1 MAKSGLDFFPLDV
14 EMDINVKL
22 IEAEY
27 GLKGFGVI
35 VKLYQEIYKERGYY
49 LEYTYEVALL
59 FSQKIGL
66 GVSAVSEIINSAIN
80 RGIFDKTLYE
90 KYRILTSRGVQKRY
104 FEAIGRRKNV
114 EVKSEYLIIPSSEIP
129 NNVSILRENVNNFWE
144 NADIS
149 KQKKREEK
157 KREERNALARTLTH
171 EEVSL
176 LKSNSITVDI
186 AEIPTEVDLQ
196 VLVDKVNSSSYLKQ
210 WEFLSKYVNH
220 YEKIK
225 NGYYDTYLGAKNS
238 LQGSFSGNQH
248 KYTTEQFK
256 SALMTFDEVDDIP
269 WGD

>member
-129 NNVSILRENVNNFWE
+129 SNVRILRENVNNFEE
-144 NADIS
+144 NAGIS

-157 KREERNALARTLTH
+157 KVKEREARTHTLTREET
-171 EEVSL
+171 SL
-176 LKSNSITVDI
+176 LNNYSINVDV
-186 AEIPTEVDLQ
+186 TEVAEGTDIKL
-196 VLVDKVNSSSYLKQ
+196 LAEKVMASPYLKQ
-210 WEFLSKYVNH
+210 WKFLSKYLK
-220 YEKIK
+220 YYDKIIS
-225 NGYYDTYLGAKNS
+225 GYYDAYDAEKRATIDKTGESYQRHQYSEKEINKAFI
-238 LQGSFSGNQH
+238 SFN
-248 KYTTEQFK
+248 
-256 SALMTFDEVDDIP
+256 
-269 WGD
+269 